1 MAATDSI
8 KRTCKPRSQR
18 GQGRRSFAA
27 QAATCQQDLKQT
39 AKHFEVEVRSS
50 ELRRRQLFSLVPAS
64 VGLAQAGA
72 SHARDFETTASGLH
86 VLDLR

>member
-1 MAATDSI
+1 MAATDCI
-8 KRTCKPRSQR
+8 KCTCKPRSQR

-39 AKHFEVEVRSS
+39 AKHCEVRSS
-50 ELRRRQLFSLVPAS
+50 ELRRRQLFFSLVPAS

-72 SHARDFETTASGLH
+72 SHAKDFETTASGLH